1 MSNLVVNKLS
11 EFLSKVIKDY
21 TKEHLNVS
29 LLKGEI
35 YLKDFEVDVNV
46 INIYV
51 EHYVPFLHVTKATV
65 SDVKLSLPDVFH
77 LSSKATLIEIGHVEI
92 ECHQRD
98 FTKPPATELVEDD
111 EWFLAP
117 SANPDEKDNYGLIK
131 KVIDGCRIETDCI
144 HAKLFLNGLPSNDD
158 KDKPQFH
165 TNWFGK
171 NVDPLK
177 Y

>member
-11 EFLSKVIKDY
+11 EFLSKVIKNY

-51 EHYVPFLHVTKATV
+51 EHYVPFLHVTKASV

-77 LSSKATLIEIGHVEI
+77 LSTKPTVIQIGHVEI
-92 ECHQRD
+92 ECDQRD
-98 FTKPPATELVEDD
+98 FRKPSAKELVDD
-111 EWFLAP
+111 DFFLTA
-117 SANPDEKDNYGLIK
+117 SVQTG
-131 KVIDGCRIETDCI
+131 
-144 HAKLFLNGLPSNDD
+144 DD
-158 KDKPQFH
+158 KELLYIYFGE
-165 TNWFGK
+165 TNFF
-171 NVDPLK
+171 LLIQS
-177 Y
+177 